1 MKKQKKFTKEQE
13 ILFQEIYERKE
24 LDGFF
29 NDPYYDLTF
38 TFKNPKTK
46 NFIKMKFFR
55 MSFNKSL
62 KTNKYFYWIELNIF
76 KKRKKFNTFNNYQN
90 QFGSGSIKDLILV
103 KNFILWC
110 TQQKKCN
117 FLIVGSN
124 SRRSKIYFHY
134 LKDYI
139 DRFYVENGA
148 KIAVLQSF

>member
-13 ILFQEIYERKE
+13 VLFQEIYERKE

-29 NDPYYDLTF
+29 NDPYYDL
-38 TFKNPKTK
+38 
-46 NFIKMKFFR
+46 
-55 MSFNKSL
+55 
-62 KTNKYFYWIELNIF
+62 NIF
-76 KKRKKFNTFNNYQN
+76 KKRKKFKSFNDYQS